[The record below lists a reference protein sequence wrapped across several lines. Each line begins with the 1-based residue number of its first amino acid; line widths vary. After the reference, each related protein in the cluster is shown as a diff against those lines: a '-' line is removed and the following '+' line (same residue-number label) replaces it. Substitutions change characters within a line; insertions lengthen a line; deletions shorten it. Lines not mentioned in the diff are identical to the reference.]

1 MFTASAFWL
10 TVGCWAT
17 LNHLRVLSRYVIQSC
32 LRYRPQQQ
40 AWLTAGA
47 AVFNEAA
54 DAAES
59 VTKTVTQL
67 AGDIGGP
74 EDEAGIKHAFNIG

>member
-1 MFTASAFWL
+1 MHKAQVS
-10 TVGCWAT
+10 
-17 LNHLRVLSRYVIQSC
+17 
-32 LRYRPQQQ
+32 

-59 VTKTVTQL
+59 VARTVEQL
-67 AGDIGGP
+67 AKDIGGP
-74 EDEAGIKHAFNIG
+74 EDKADIKHAFDIG